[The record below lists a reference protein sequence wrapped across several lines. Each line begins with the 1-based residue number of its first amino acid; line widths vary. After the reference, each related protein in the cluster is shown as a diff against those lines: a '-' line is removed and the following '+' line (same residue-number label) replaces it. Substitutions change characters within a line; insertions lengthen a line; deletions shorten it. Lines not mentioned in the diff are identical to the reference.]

1 MQRNSTN
8 NKRPPGLIA
17 IIIYK
22 AFVALLLGITSVVL
36 LLALKNYDNL
46 IDFSES
52 YVLEGKLAIIE
63 WALEKIINVKR
74 QTLQLSGIAAGIYAV
89 VTAIEGLGL
98 WYQKTWAK
106 LLVLGLVGIS
116 IPPEI
121 FELIKGTTILKL
133 VVFIVNVAVFWYLL
147 RHFTNYGKK

>member
-133 VVFIVNVAVFWYLL
+133 VVFIVNVGVFWYLL

>member
-1 MQRNSTN
+1 MQTNSTN

-63 WALEKIINVKR
+63 WVIEKIINAKR
-74 QTLQLSGIAAGIYAV
+74 QTLQLSGIAAGIYAL
-89 VTAIEGLGL
+89 VTAIEAVGL

-116 IPPEI
+116 IPLEI

>member
-1 MQRNSTN
+1 MERNSTN

-63 WALEKIINVKR
+63 WVIEKIINAKR

-89 VTAIEGLGL
+89 VTAIEAVGL

>member
-1 MQRNSTN
+1 MQGNSTN

-63 WALEKIINVKR
+63 WVILSMPKGKR
-74 QTLQLSGIAAGIYAV
+74 YS
-89 VTAIEGLGL
+89 
-98 WYQKTWAK
+98 
-106 LLVLGLVGIS
+106 
-116 IPPEI
+116 
-121 FELIKGTTILKL
+121 
-133 VVFIVNVAVFWYLL
+133 
-147 RHFTNYGKK
+147 